1 MKKIISLI
9 LMAIMVISMVACG
22 PTGPVVP
29 NPTDPT
35 DPAQNYVPSYPIV
48 DEKLVLQGVT
58 YGADPNK
65 AGENTRSVWAEI
77 EKYTNIKVEWT
88 VLESA
93 DALVT
98 YLAGNEWPD
107 IIHTKAEL
115 SSSLIND
122 YGIIGGRFVDWTQY
136 LNIMPNLKKALADY
150 PEALAKETLLN
161 GEAYGL
167 PRMNG
172 ASATGV
178 VARPYIRM
186 DVLEKAGIKTLP
198 KTTEEFYNCLK
209 TLKAYYG
216 EPGLI
221 MDKAVNTS
229 WAPLLF
235 AAFGELTR
243 IGFDDNGNG
252 EVVHTYSSN
261 QMKEYYKFMNKLY
274 KENLIHQEFLTMNN
288 TAKAGLVCKV
298 DSGVAFL
305 PSAAAQGLTAAHL
318 TDGNWD
324 YLTCLAPLTSSFD
337 STQTLA
343 GRYSLGAASIY
354 VSAQSEHV
362 EEIMKMLD
370 ISYATEEIVEGSGLY
385 GMSFGYGSEGIGW
398 TWNEDGTYAQNDGK
412 SFGWNSYTE
421 LQTMELIYYS
431 TGRLDAWGVQ
441 ATTAVG
447 NARARQL
454 GFMEAVLP
462 YQVTEHLFDE
472 TMFKFTD
479 DEQMILDNHLTEINT
494 YDAEMYA
501 AFITGAKNID
511 TEWNTYVN
519 TLKQMG
525 INEVIEVYQ
534 AAYDRWNAALN
545 SGK

>member
-1 MKKIISLI
+1 MKKTISFI
-9 LMAIMVISMVACG
+9 LAAIMMLSLVACG
-22 PTGPVVP
+22 GPSGPV
-29 NPTDPT
+29 NPTTPKDPVV
-35 DPAQNYVPSYPIV
+35 NYVPTYPIV

-65 AGENTRSVWAEI
+65 AGENNRSVWAEI
-77 EKYTNIKVEWT
+77 EKYTNIKIEWT
-88 VLESA
+88 VLETEE
-93 DALVT
+93 ALTT

-107 IIHTKAEL
+107 IIHTKAQL
-115 SSSLIND
+115 KDSIIND
-122 YGIIGGRFVDWTQY
+122 YGVIGHRFVDWTQY
-136 LNIMPNLKKALADY
+136 LDVMPNLKKALEDY

-178 VARPYIRM
+178 VARPYIRT
-186 DVLEKAGIKTLP
+186 DVLQKAGITTMP

-209 TLKAYYG
+209 TLYAYYG

-235 AAFGELTR
+235 AAFGTYTR
-243 IGFDDNGNG
+243 IGFDDNGSG
-252 EVVHTYSSN
+252 EVVHTYSSE

-274 KENLIHQEFLTMNN
+274 EENLLHKEFLTMKN

-298 DSGVAFL
+298 DSAVAFL
-305 PSAAAQGLTAAHL
+305 PSAAAQGLQAEHL

-337 STQTLA
+337 NTQTLA

-354 VSAQSEHV
+354 VSAQSKHV
-362 EEIMKMLD
+362 DEIMKMLD
-370 ISYATEEIVEGSGLY
+370 VSYATEEVVEGSGLY

-398 TWNEDGTYAQNDGK
+398 TWNEDGTYTQSDGK
-412 SFGWNSYTE
+412 AFGWNSYTE

-441 ATTAVG
+441 ATTAIG

-454 GFMEAVLP
+454 GFIDAVLP
-462 YQVTEHLFDE
+462 YQVTENLFDE
-472 TMFKFTD
+472 SMLKFTD
-479 DEQMILDNHLTEINT
+479 DEQMILDQYLTEIQT
-494 YDAEMYA
+494 YDSEMYA
-501 AFITGAKNID
+501 AFITGNKDID
-511 TEWNTYVN
+511 AEWNNYVN
-519 TLKQMG
+519 TLKKMG
-525 INEVIEVYQ
+525 IEDVIEVYQ
-534 AAYDRWNAALN
+534 AAYDRWNTALE
-545 SGK
+545 SSK